1 MFIVIVYSLDEE
13 PCGNIDLTIN
23 EIHPCF
29 SSLAI
34 EYLLFGKSLNLE
46 KAPCI
51 FIKEQDIRHLWW
63 EYFDEK
69 QLWNIANSLF
79 GHVKYTCEIS
89 SLHKADFSKKDILA
103 NSVFELT
110 KDAYCSPS
118 RVSYR
123 CLLWVPTAVKY
134 GEFTTLVKLISQP
147 VS

>member
-51 FIKEQDIRHLWW
+51 FIKEQDIRHLLW

-69 QLWNIANSLF
+69 QLWNIANSLY

-89 SLHKADFSKKDILA
+89 GLHKADFSKKDIFA
-103 NSVFELT
+103 NSVFG
-110 KDAYCSPS
+110 S
-118 RVSYR
+118 RVSNR

-147 VS
+147 AS